1 MSKSASSNHD
11 TTDRVSES
19 AHESVDRVAETA
31 GKGEEKIRREAANA
45 DARARDAGQKVKE
58 RSDET
63 LHSIGVFVRDNPLTS
78 LGIAF
83 AAGTL
88 VSAFTR
94 RS

>member
-1 MSKSASSNHD
+1 MSESASSDHA
-11 TTDRVSES
+11 TTDRLSQH
-19 AHESVDRVAETA
+19 AHDSVDRIARTA
-31 GKGEEKIRREAANA
+31 GKGEEKLRVGAADAETRVREAGQH
-45 DARARDAGQKVKE
+45 ARE

-83 AAGTL
+83 AAGSL